1 MIVIGLTGWGDH
13 DSLYAPGTAAKDK
26 LKVYARH
33 FAIVEMDSAFYA
45 IWGRLW
51 VVIRIYVG

>member
-33 FAIVEMDSAFYA
+33 FAIVEMDSRYGDGYGLLLEFM
-45 IWGRLW
+45 W
-51 VVIRIYVG
+51 VK

>member
-33 FAIVEMDSAFYA
+33 RYGDGYGLLLEFM
-45 IWGRLW
+45 W
-51 VVIRIYVG
+51 VK

>member
-33 FAIVEMDSAFYA
+33 FRYGDGYGLLLEFM
-45 IWGRLW
+45 W
-51 VVIRIYVG
+51 VK